1 MLSLGLSSRLLPDP
15 HEILLKRGFP
25 RCRPLEVHHQLNWKF
40 MDGFGGGVGEQ
51 KNEITELKVVL
62 VKVSTVV
69 IIIIQ
74 VFI

>member
-40 MDGFGGGVGEQ
+40 MDGFGGGGEQ

>member
-40 MDGFGGGVGEQ
+40 MDGLGGGEQ
-51 KNEITELKVVL
+51 KNKITELKVVL